1 MNLNRI
7 FVVPRTGVAETF
19 TAYVCEKCGQVFEI
33 PMAVERKCPTCHSEF
48 VRKFREE
55 DECDRPLILKDDEGG
70 S

>member
-33 PMAVERKCPTCHSEF
+33 PMAVERKCPTCQSEF
-48 VRKFREE
+48 VRKE
-55 DECDRPLILKDDEGG
+55 DECDRPLILKGG